1 VNRRIGLVALGLAIG
16 LLGELAFARPGRGA
30 LLVLALAAAALL
42 VGLGAG
48 LPAADD
54 EPTPLPEAER
64 PRRGAR
70 LVASLGSVL
79 ALVLVA
85 IALRR
90 FESGDA
96 VAGWRYWI
104 AALACLGGGFSMWGG
119 TRTSRPSPSK
129 RELAWLLVVLAA
141 AAAFRFHHLT
151 TEPYGVWFDE
161 AQNAL
166 EAKKILE
173 DPHYRPVF
181 VSGVSQMPALSFY
194 YFAAFVKLV
203 GARVLAVRLGTT
215 LVGLL
220 AVVFVWLLGRELWS
234 AEAGLLAGGFLAV
247 SRWHVDFSRFGM
259 AIVFP
264 TLFIPAALFFF
275 ARSQRTRSPRDAV
288 LGGIV
293 LGLGMQTYYAMLAVP
308 LLIVL
313 SFAHGFVTKKSM
325 RSAASAALLALL
337 LLSTLLTYLPVL
349 QYARAHELE
358 FSERMRTVSAVHAG
372 SMGELVKILV
382 LPSPRRKEAWEVFGR
397 NAAAHAAMFHVAG
410 DRNGRHNLPGAP
422 MLDRVTGLFFAIG
435 LLFALALVR
444 EWRAATLLLWFFA
457 MLAAGVLSLDFEA
470 PQGART
476 CGLNSVIA
484 LLAALP
490 LARIASLAS
499 GGAAPLRALAAVPV
513 AAAGILSWRTYFGP
527 QLHDPKVFA
536 EFSSVETRIAE
547 VVKAEGEGA
556 ALYAPLQLVEAPA
569 QVLIVGHRIRATPF
583 DRAADVPLQTSGRRA
598 ILFFRE
604 TGTDAIA
611 TLLRIYPHATA
622 ETLAA
627 TREDGTKARPV
638 LYTVR
643 VPAEDVAGLAGL
655 EVRYTGPRGETA
667 VGRAASAL
675 LDFTRAP
682 LPRPFT
688 AEARGTLHVASDGT
702 YELRVG
708 GDAPARLELDG
719 ETVAAGRDS
728 RRLELARGNHLLRL
742 VADVGKDAKE
752 TRLLLWDRAGGER
765 PIDAGSLFPPVVS
778 AAGLLGRYFRGD
790 RCADGALAF
799 RALDPQILFSF
810 YGLGPSRPF
819 AVCWSGSLYAPET
832 GTYVF
837 GTSSHKESAVSID
850 GRLVFDNPSISDVEE
865 ARVDLDAGWH
875 ALDVSF
881 TGRDEYPYVELRW
894 RTPHGG
900 TEYVPSANLAPP
912 RPSGG
917 LLPREAPAPR

>member
-1 VNRRIGLVALGLAIG
+1 LIA
-16 LLGELAFARPGRGA
+16 
-30 LLVLALAAAALL
+30 
-42 VGLGAG
+42 LGAG
-48 LPAADD
+48 LPADDD
-54 EPTPLPEAER
+54 EPEPLPEAEH
-64 PRRGAR
+64 PRRRAR
-70 LVASLGSVL
+70 LVAVVGSAL
-79 ALVLVA
+79 AVVLVA
-85 IALRR
+85 LALRR
-90 FESGDA
+90 FEGGDGIS
-96 VAGWRYWI
+96 GWRLWL
-104 AALACLGGGFSMWGG
+104 AALAALAGGFSMWGG
-119 TRTSRPSPSK
+119 TRTSRPRPSR
-129 RELAWLLVVLAA
+129 RELGWLLLVLAL

-166 EAKKILE
+166 EAKRILE
-173 DPHYRPVF
+173 EPHYRPVF
-181 VSGVSQMPALSFY
+181 VSGMSQMPALSFY

-234 AEAGLLAGGFLAV
+234 AEVGLLAAGFLAV

-325 RSAASAALLALL
+325 RSAAAAALLALL
-337 LLSTLLTYLPVL
+337 LLTTLLTYLPVL

-358 FSERMRTVSAVHAG
+358 FGERMRTVSAVHAS
-372 SMGELVKILV
+372 SMGELAKILV
-382 LPSPRRKEAWEVFGR
+382 TPSPRRKEAWEVLGR

-435 LLFALALVR
+435 LFFAVALVW

-457 MLAAGVLSLDFEA
+457 MLSAGVLSLDFEA

-499 GGAAPLRALAAVPV
+499 GRAAPLRALAALPI
-513 AAAGILSWRTYFGP
+513 AASGVLAWRTYFGP

-547 VVKAEGEGA
+547 VVKTEGQNA
-556 ALYAPLQLVEAPA
+556 ALYAPLQLLEAPA
-569 QVLIVGHRIRATPF
+569 QILIVGQRIRATPF
-583 DRAADVPLQTSGRRA
+583 DRAVDVPLETSGRRA

-611 TLLRIYPHATA
+611 TLLRIYPHATSEA
-622 ETLAA
+622 LAA

-638 LYTVR
+638 LYIVR
-643 VPAEDVAGLAGL
+643 VPAEDIARLPGL
-655 EVRYTGPRGETA
+655 EVVYTGAHGETA
-667 VGRAASAL
+667 RARAASGL
-675 LDFTRAP
+675 LDFASAP
-682 LPRPFT
+682 LSRPFT
-688 AEARGTLHVASDGT
+688 VEAKGTLHVARDGAF
-702 YELRVG
+702 ELLLG

-719 ETVAAGRDS
+719 ETVASGTES
-728 RRLELARGNHLLRL
+728 RRLELARGNHTLRL
-742 VADVGKDAKE
+742 VADVGKDAKQ
-752 TRLLLWDRAGGER
+752 TRLLVRDGAGER
-765 PIDAGSLFPPVVS
+765 PVEAGSLFPPIVP
-778 AAGLLGRYFRGD
+778 ATGLLGLYFRGD
-790 RCADGALAF
+790 RCAGGQLAF
-799 RALDPQILFSF
+799 RSLDPQVLFSF

-819 AVCWSGSLYAPET
+819 AVCWSGSLYAPES

-837 GTSSHKESAVSID
+837 GTSSYKESAVSID

-865 ARVDLDAGWH
+865 ARV
-875 ALDVSF
+875 
-881 TGRDEYPYVELRW
+881 
-894 RTPHGG
+894 
-900 TEYVPSANLAPP
+900 
-912 RPSGG
+912 
-917 LLPREAPAPR
+917 